1 MTTNESLQTRRN
13 RALPRGLATAMPV
26 FAARAE
32 NAELWDVEGR
42 RYVDFASGIA
52 VLNVGHRHPAVI
64 KAARE
69 QLEAFTHTAFQVVG
83 YESYVALAERLN
95 ALAPIEGEA
104 KSVFFTT
111 GAEAVENA
119 VKIARVATGRS
130 AVIAFGGA
138 FHGRTLL
145 TMALTGKT
153 APYKQGF
160 GPMPPEV
167 FHVPFP
173 AEYRGVSAADS
184 LAALE
189 ELFHNDVTVD
199 RVAAIIIEP
208 VQGEGGFTP
217 APDAF
222 LRELREL
229 CSRHG
234 IVMIAD
240 EIQSGFGRTG
250 KMFAIEHAGVKPDLI
265 TVAKSLAGGFP
276 LSGVV
281 GRAAL
286 MDKAAPGGL
295 GGTYAGSP
303 VSCAAALATLDVI
316 DAENLPAR
324 ALALGERVTARL
336 EVFAAREDLRP
347 IGHIRGRGA
356 MIAFDLL
363 ATRGGGAVDPAAT
376 KAVVQRAHALGLIIL
391 SCGAHGEA
399 IRLLFPLTIPENQL
413 DEGMALLEQALGQ
426 T

>member
-1 MTTNESLQTRRN
+1 MTSNESLLARRN

-52 VLNVGHRHPAVI
+52 VLNVGHRHRAVI
-64 KAARE
+64 AAAHA
-69 QLEAFTHTAFQVVG
+69 QLDQFTHTAFQVVG

-95 ALAPIEGEA
+95 ALAPIAGEA

-130 AVIAFGGA
+130 AVIAFSGA
-138 FHGRTLL
+138 FHGRTLM
-145 TMALTGKT
+145 TMALTGK
-153 APYKQGF
+153 AVPYKQGF

-173 AEYRGVSAADS
+173 AEYRGVTAAQS

-189 ELFHNDVTVD
+189 ALFLSDVPAD

-217 APDAF
+217 APDGF
-222 LRELREL
+222 LRDLREL
-229 CSRHG
+229 CTRHG
-234 IVMIAD
+234 IVLVAD
-240 EIQSGFGRTG
+240 EIQAGFARTG
-250 KMFAIEHAGVKPDLI
+250 KMFAIEHAGVQPDLI

-281 GRAAL
+281 GRADL
-286 MDKAAPGGL
+286 MDVAAPGGL

-316 DAENLPAR
+316 EKENLCTR
-324 ALALGERVTARL
+324 AVELGQRVTARL
-336 EVFAAREDLRP
+336 HAFAAREDLRP
-347 IGHIRGRGA
+347 IGNVRGRGS
-356 MIAFDLL
+356 MLAFDLL
-363 ATRGGGAVDPAAT
+363 AARGSDQVDPAAT
-376 KAVVQRAHALGLIIL
+376 KAVVQRAHQRGLIIL

-399 IRLLFPLTIPENQL
+399 IRLLFPLTIPDAQL
-413 DEGMALLEQALGQ
+413 DEGLALLEQALQQ